1 MSASP
6 APALLAAPAS
16 GLATAP
22 RSPWSAAELLPLL
35 LGGLAAFSAYFAMYA
50 FRKPLTVAT
59 YSGVGLH
66 PFGLDYKSAL
76 VIMQVI
82 GYAVSKFFG
91 IRIISGFGRRGRAA
105 AIAGLIGLA
114 WLALLAF
121 AVLPPSLGLACI
133 VFNGLPLGMI
143 WGLVFS
149 YIEGRRVSELLSA
162 MLCASF
168 IVSSGVV
175 KSVGALLLQAG
186 VSERW
191 MPVLAGIPFM
201 PLLLLSLWILER
213 LPPPT
218 PEDEAERTRREP
230 MTRRDRADF
239 LRENGLPLALLVAGY
254 VLLTAMRDFRDNF
267 AAEIWSAL
275 GYGGSAAV
283 FSQSEIPVAII
294 ALSGLAALM
303 LVRDNVRA
311 LLAMHGLIL
320 LGGLAMGLGTLAFQA
335 GWLGAMPWMI
345 INGAGLYLAY
355 TPFNGM
361 LFDRMIAVLGRV
373 SNAGFLIYIADSSG
387 YAGSVALLVWRSLFA
402 PGLNWLP
409 VFIGCIYA
417 ASLLVGGFTL
427 CSALYFVRR
436 TWQRRPTSHD

>member
-1 MSASP
+1 MTAIPASAS
-6 APALLAAPAS
+6 
-16 GLATAP
+16 ATGANEP

-59 YSGVGLH
+59 FGGVDLH
-66 PFGLDYKSAL
+66 PLGLDYKSAL

-121 AVLPPSLGLACI
+121 AVAPPSLGLACI
-133 VFNGLPLGMI
+133 FFNGLPLGMI

-149 YIEGRRVSELLSA
+149 YIEGRRVSELLGA

-175 KSVGALLLQAG
+175 KTVGALLLQAG

-191 MPVLAGIPFM
+191 MPVLAGLPFM

-213 LPPPT
+213 LPPPS

-230 MTRRDRADF
+230 MTRRNRADF
-239 LRENGLPLALLVAGY
+239 LRENGLPLVLLVSGY
-254 VLLTAMRDFRDNF
+254 VLLTALRDFRDNF

-283 FSQSEIPVAII
+283 FSQSELPVAII

-335 GWLGAMPWMI
+335 GWLGPMPWMI
-345 INGAGLYLAY
+345 ISGAGLYLAY

-361 LFDRMIAVLGRV
+361 LFDRMIAVLGKV

-387 YAGSVALLVWRSLFA
+387 YIGSVALLVWRSLFA
-402 PGLNWLP
+402 PGLDWLP

-417 ASLLVGGFTL
+417 ASLLVAGFTL
-427 CSALYFVRR
+427 CSAAYFARR
-436 TWQRRPTSHD
+436 ASQGRHLAND